1 VDAGRGLLTVVAI
14 LLADTF
20 EVGIVDARHGLLM
33 RCLLVVRL
41 VTTTVVAVLLTD
53 TSEAG
58 IVDAVQGFLT
68 ASLLIIEFA
77 TTPVI
82 AALFA
87 HRLERVE
94 AIKVGRGLQA
104 ERFPTLG
111 VVITPVGVASLFDTP
126 IQQLVSMPPALDEET
141 SVGASMTEMLLLL
154 LSDRSWRWYS
164 NVSSSVG
171 STSTLT
177 NEVSGFIDGSSLI
190 DGSALTLSDVES
202 PIPTFLLI
210 FIVYCESDISTL
222 TLLEPLESRAIS
234 SFNSF

>member
-1 VDAGRGLLTVVAI
+1 MVVAI
-14 LLADTF
+14 LLADTL
-20 EVGIVDARHGLLM
+20 EVEIVDARNGLLM

-68 ASLLIIEFA
+68 ESLLIIEFA

-141 SVGASMTEMLLLL
+141 SVGASLTEMLLLL
-154 LSDRSWRWYS
+154 LSASSPLVPVVS
-164 NVSSSVG
+164 N
-171 STSTLT
+171 
-177 NEVSGFIDGSSLI
+177 F
-190 DGSALTLSDVES
+190 ALLCLPDSFMVASDVSDSIIDSQSS
-202 PIPTFLLI
+202 PR
-210 FIVYCESDISTL
+210 ISRKS
-222 TLLEPLESRAIS
+222 PLDS
-234 SFNSF
+234 N